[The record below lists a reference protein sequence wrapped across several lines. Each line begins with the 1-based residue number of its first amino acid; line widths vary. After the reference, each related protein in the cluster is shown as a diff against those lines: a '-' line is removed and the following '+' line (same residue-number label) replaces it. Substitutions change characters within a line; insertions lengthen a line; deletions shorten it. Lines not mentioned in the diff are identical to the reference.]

1 MAMKRNILNYRIIIE
16 KEKTKSGYVYVS
28 YVPSL
33 GISDF
38 GKNVDEAVKNTE
50 KAIKIYLETSVDLK
64 KDMPEMDAEE
74 YFVVNKQV
82 EFNTPIA
89 IA

>member
-1 MAMKRNILNYRIIIE
+1 MKKSLLNYRILIE
-16 KEKTKSGYVYVS
+16 KEKTKKGYVYVS

-38 GKNVDEAVKNTE
+38 GKDVDEAVKNTE
-50 KAIKIYLETSVDLK
+50 KAIKIYLETLVELK
-64 KDMPEMDAEE
+64 NDIPEVDAEE
-74 YFVVNKQV
+74 YFVINKRI
-82 EFNTPIA
+82 EFNAPVA

>member
-1 MAMKRNILNYRIIIE
+1 MKKNLLNYRILVE
-16 KEKTKSGYVYVS
+16 KEKTKNGYVYVS

-50 KAIKIYLETSVDLK
+50 KAIKIYLETLVELK
-64 KDMPEMDAEE
+64 NDIPEMDAEE

-82 EFNTPIA
+82 KFNTPIA

>member
-1 MAMKRNILNYRIIIE
+1 MKKNLLNYRILVE
-16 KEKTKSGYVYVS
+16 KEKTKKGYVYVS

-38 GKNVDEAVKNTE
+38 GKDVDEAVKNTE
-50 KAIKIYLETSVDLK
+50 KAIKIYLETLVELK
-64 KDMPEMDAEE
+64 NDIPKVDAEE
-74 YFVVNKQV
+74 YFVVNKQI

-89 IA
+89 VV

>member
-1 MAMKRNILNYRIIIE
+1 MKKNLLNYRILIE
-16 KEKTKSGYVYVS
+16 KEKTKKGYVYVS

-38 GKNVDEAVKNTE
+38 GKSVDETVKNTE
-50 KAIKIYLETSVDLK
+50 KAIKIYLETLVELK
-64 KDMPEMDAEE
+64 NDIPKVDAEE
-74 YFVVNKQV
+74 YFVINKQI
-82 EFNTPIA
+82 EFNTPVA